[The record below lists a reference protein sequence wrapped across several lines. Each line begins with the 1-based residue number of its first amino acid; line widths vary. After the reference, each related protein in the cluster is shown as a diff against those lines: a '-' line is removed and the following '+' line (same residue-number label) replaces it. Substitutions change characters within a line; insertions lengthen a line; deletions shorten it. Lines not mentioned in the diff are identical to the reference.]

1 MKKAAHKGG
10 NMRTKRNDST
20 IGFFGLG
27 LIGGS
32 IARAIRANHPNT
44 QIKVYTRRKNPAL
57 EEGVREGVIDSLVYE
72 IDEWITSCD
81 ILFLCAPVLTNI
93 ELLHKLK
100 PFLNKECIITDVGSV
115 KGNIQKEAVRLGMEK
130 NFIGGHPMAGSEKTG
145 YANSTA
151 GLLKNSYYLLTPTA
165 QTSEEHLSQLLSLLA
180 CTQSNCIVID
190 PETHD
195 DVTAAISHIPHI
207 AAAALVNLVQKND
220 DEHSYMK
227 TFAAGGFRDITRIAS
242 SSPDMWESICLSN
255 KESICCFLDQLIAS
269 LQDIE
274 SKIQNENSKAI
285 RDFFQEASDY
295 RNTLR

>member
-1 MKKAAHKGG
+1 MS
-10 NMRTKRNDST
+10 TERNDAT

-32 IARAIRANHPNT
+32 IARAIRAKHPKT
-44 QIKVYTRRKNPAL
+44 QIMVYTRRKNPAL
-57 EEGVREGVIDSLVYE
+57 EEGMREGVINSLVYE
-72 IDEWITSCD
+72 IDEQIASCD
-81 ILFLCAPVLTNI
+81 ILFLCAPVLTNMDV
-93 ELLHKLK
+93 LHKLK
-100 PFLNKECIITDVGSV
+100 PFVNEDRIITDVGSV

-151 GLLKNSYYLLTPTA
+151 ELLKDSYYLLTPTK
-165 QTSEEHLSQLLSLLA
+165 QTSEEHLNRLLSLLS

-255 KESICCFLDQLIAS
+255 KKSICRFLDQLIAS
-269 LQDIE
+269 LQDI
-274 SKIQNENSKAI
+274 KADIQNENSEAI